1 VTAVAD
7 PLGGSYFVERLTDQM
22 EEAALGY
29 IGKIDELGG
38 IVRAVEDG
46 YPQREIANSAYQF
59 QRQVDTRQ
67 RAIVGVNKYVDKG
80 ERDKIPLLKIDY
92 EVERSQIE
100 RIKKFKAAR
109 DQAAAARV
117 LDVIK
122 RAAAGDDNLMV
133 AVLDGVRHGVTIGE
147 VSDVFRQVWGEH
159 RDPAYL

>member
-1 VTAVAD
+1 
-7 PLGGSYFVERLTDQM
+7 M
-22 EEAALGY
+22 EEAAMAY
-29 IGKIDELGG
+29 IQKIDELGG

-67 RAIVGVNKYVDKG
+67 RSIVGVNKYVDKG
-80 ERDKIPLLKIDY
+80 EADKIPTLKIDS

-100 RIKKFKAAR
+100 RMKKRKSTR
-109 DQAAAARV
+109 DRAAAERA
-117 LDVIK
+117 LDAVK
-122 RAAAGDDNLMV
+122 RAAAGDANLV
-133 AVLDGVRHGVTIGE
+133 EAVLEAVKKNVTIGE